1 MISYGQRDTDVRQ
14 FTMSVTIRERLSVL
28 QSQVKGDYKD
38 RSVIQLKKH
47 GLMKRK
53 DDLVAEVAEVAE
65 QELKPVLDSNGQ
77 KIYSRVLPLVREIH
91 KLEVKKQQLLDELH
105 LLQVRQDVHCVF
117 TTLTAT
123 TDRRGALYPWFSQL
137 EKLADYDDGGE
148 YRSCCQQVRY
158 SPRVEADQLVERLCL
173 TVLYGGFAVQVS
185 ISAAATLPED
195 SDASK
200 VPGDP
205 HVVVS
210 SSVHMEGL
218 GDTVTAL
225 LEKDSPVD
233 GLLCFVIETLK
244 KGVLAYVR
252 RDGL

>member
-28 QSQVKGDYKD
+28 QSQIKGDYKD
-38 RSVIQLKKH
+38 LSVIQLKKH
-47 GLMKRK
+47 GLMNRK

-65 QELKPVLDSNGQ
+65 ELKPVLDSNGQ

-105 LLQVRQDVHCVF
+105 LLQVRQDVHRVF
-117 TTLTAT
+117 TTLTAM
-123 TDRRGALYPWFSQL
+123 TDRRGALYPWFTQL
-137 EKLADYDDGGE
+137 EKLADCDDGGE

-158 SPRVEADQLVERLCL
+158 SPRVEADQLVEQLCL
-173 TVLYGGFAVQVS
+173 TVLYGGFDVQVT
-185 ISAAATLPED
+185 ISAAAKLPED
-195 SDASK
+195 SDVSK

-205 HVVVS
+205 HVVSS
-210 SSVHMEGL
+210 SSVHIEGL

-244 KGVLAYVR
+244 KDVLAYVR